1 MAFRRNGHLEGVTE
15 ILQNQLIS
23 VGWLGTRFTCG
34 AELVKEVFQSGVLEP
49 RGIAAAGFQETPS
62 VSFPL

>member
-1 MAFRRNGHLEGVTE
+1 LAGLA
-15 ILQNQLIS
+15 
-23 VGWLGTRFTCG
+23 LGFTSG

>member
-1 MAFRRNGHLEGVTE
+1 
-15 ILQNQLIS
+15 LQNQRIS
-23 VGWLGTRFTCG
+23 VGWLGTGFTSG